1 MAKKP
6 SKACDPRE
14 IATPKPEPAT
24 PPPDPASA
32 LRKSAQEFLKVVAK
46 ARAGDAKVLPRLRR
60 VLDQHPEVWR
70 FAGDLARLTQ
80 KSWINQI
87 TGDPLMA
94 ESIIRQAAAM
104 KADLEGP
111 APTPLE
117 RLLVD
122 QVIASWL
129 ETQSSQFTLTLP
141 EQTLRQARHH
151 VHHADV
157 AQRKYLAAV
166 KALTTVRTLQPSA
179 LTPTTPL
186 KIFDKGRKQA

>member
-1 MAKKP
+1 
-6 SKACDPRE
+6 
-14 IATPKPEPAT
+14 
-24 PPPDPASA
+24 
-32 LRKSAQEFLKVVAK
+32 
-46 ARAGDAKVLPRLRR
+46 
-60 VLDQHPEVWR
+60 
-70 FAGDLARLTQ
+70 LTQ

-87 TGDPLMA
+87 TAGDPLIA

-129 ETQSSQFTLTLP
+129 ELESSQFALTLP
-141 EQTLRQARHH
+141 QQTLRQARHH
-151 VHHADV
+151 VHHAEV

-166 KALTTVRTLQPSA
+166 KALTTLRTLQPSA
-179 LTPTTPL
+179 LTPTKPL
-186 KIFDKGRKQA
+186 KVFDRERKQA